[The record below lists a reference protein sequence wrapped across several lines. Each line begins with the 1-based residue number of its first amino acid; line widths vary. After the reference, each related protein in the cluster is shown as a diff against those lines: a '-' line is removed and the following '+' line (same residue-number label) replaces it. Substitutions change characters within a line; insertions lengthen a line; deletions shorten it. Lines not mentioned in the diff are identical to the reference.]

1 MPWVTREHVI
11 SGDLERLRVVDPEET
26 SGREREP
33 LRVSGFFCPG
43 RVVTKGV
50 PATPPGER
58 SERGLFL
65 QQLILAT
72 AEYYQKVDFFHG
84 SVETSGWFQFLNT
97 PV

>member
-1 MPWVTREHVI
+1 MPWVSREHVI
-11 SGDLERLRVVDPEET
+11 SGEVEGLRVVDPEET

-72 AEYYQKVDFFHG
+72 AEFYQKVDFFHG